1 MEKLIRDSDAS
12 AVGPIFALHY
22 PIDQLSVRK
31 VAQDRSRSF
40 VANLLAEDPEL
51 FSPKFRALRPSIFS
65 AREKDAELHVGFIS
79 ADFNMRPVGK
89 LVQSLPQLMNSYGAK
104 ISLWSL
110 ELWDGS
116 SVMTTITQ
124 GVAVAEVVKGW
135 SPFRIASAI
144 NAAKVHVLVDL
155 NGYTEGGG
163 TATCILRPA
172 AVVVNFLGYPGT
184 MGVPAYDVI
193 VADRVVLPPEL
204 YPNNF
209 FERALLM
216 PHTYMVC
223 DHHQSYPM
231 DALSMPPPWAF
242 NDTHTLPGFSL
253 PALLSNP
260 PPPAASSHKVVLAN
274 FNHLQKLGPDSF
286 AQWMRTMQRVPDSF
300 LWLLKFPAEAEI
312 HLHREA
318 VAAGVDPSRVVFL
331 DKVNGDEHL
340 QSKRLADVFVDTFE
354 YNAHVSGLDAL
365 WAGLPLL
372 TMAGDRMARR
382 ACPSF
387 LVALGLPEL
396 IARTDDDYGL
406 LLQRLVAPQTRRRFL
421 LHFRKEIASRR
432 ETRPLFDTPL
442 WAQHFLTGGC
452 RGGGGAGWRCL
463 QQHSLTVCRTEACLR
478 ARAGRGCGAG
488 VEPSREGKERDGHVP
503 CGGDAGVICC
513 AVKVALL
520 QLLVLASV

>member
-452 RGGGGAGWRCL
+452 RGGGAWWRCL

>member
-1 MEKLIRDSDAS
+1 MEKLIRDNDAS

-22 PIDQLSVRK
+22 PIDQSSVIK
-31 VAQDRSRSF
+31 VARDRSRSF
-40 VANLLAEDPEL
+40 VQNLLAEDPDL
-51 FSPKFRALRPSIFS
+51 FSPKFRPLRPSIFS
-65 AREKDAELHVGFIS
+65 AQEKDAELHIGFLS

-110 ELWDGS
+110 EHWDGS
-116 SVMTTITQ
+116 SVMSTVTQ
-124 GVAVAEVVKGW
+124 GVSIAEMVKGW

-172 AVVVNFLGYPGT
+172 AVIVNFLGYPGT
-184 MGVPAYDVI
+184 MGVPAYDIV
-193 VADRVVLPPEL
+193 VADRIVLPPEL
-204 YPNNF
+204 YPSNF
-209 FERALLM
+209 FEKVLVM

-231 DALSMPPPWAF
+231 DALSQPPPWAY
-242 NDTHTLPGFSL
+242 NSSHTLPGFSL
-253 PALLSNP
+253 SALLSNSQ
-260 PPPAASSHKVVLAN
+260 ASASNEDKVVLAN

-286 AQWMRTMQRVPDSF
+286 SQWMRIMKQVPNTF
-300 LWLLKFPAEAEI
+300 LWLLKFPAEAEV

-318 VAAGVDPSRVVFL
+318 VAAGVDASRILFL
-331 DKVNGDEHL
+331 DKVNGDQHL

-372 TMAGDRMARR
+372 TLAGDRMARR

-406 LLQRLVAPQTRRRFL
+406 VLQRLVAPETRHRLL

-442 WAQHFLTGGC
+442 WALHFFKGDCDFRC
-452 RGGGGAGWRCL
+452 RSQRPL
-463 QQHSLTVCRTEACLR
+463 IYIYIYIFIY
-478 ARAGRGCGAG
+478 
-488 VEPSREGKERDGHVP
+488 KY
-503 CGGDAGVICC
+503 I
-513 AVKVALL
+513 
-520 QLLVLASV
+520 

>member
-1 MEKLIRDSDAS
+1 MEKLIHENDAS

-22 PIDQLSVRK
+22 PITQLSVRK
-31 VAQDRSRSF
+31 VAEDRSRSF
-40 VANLLAEDPEL
+40 VSALLAEDPEL
-51 FSPKFRALRPSIFS
+51 FSPKFRALRPSVFS
-65 AREKDAELHVGFIS
+65 SLTKDAELHVGFIS

-116 SVMTTITQ
+116 SVMNTITQ
-124 GVAVAEVVKGW
+124 GVAIAEMVKGW
-135 SPFRIASAI
+135 SPFRIANAI

-172 AVVVNFLGYPGT
+172 AVIVNFLGYPGT
-184 MGVPAYDVI
+184 MGVAAYDVI
-193 VADRVVLPPEL
+193 VADRIVLPPEL

-209 FERALLM
+209 FERAFIM

-231 DALSMPPPWAF
+231 DALAEPPSWAY
-242 NDTHTLPGFSL
+242 NETHTLPGFSL
-253 PALLSNP
+253 HALLSKTKVPDYRND
-260 PPPAASSHKVVLAN
+260 KVVLAN

-286 AQWMRTMQRVPDSF
+286 AQWMRVMREVPDSF
-300 LWLLKFPAEAEI
+300 LWLLKFPAEAEV

-318 VAAGVDPSRVVFL
+318 AAAGVDASRILFL
-331 DKVNGDEHL
+331 DKVTGDQHL
-340 QSKRLADVFVDTFE
+340 QSKRLADIFVDTFE

-396 IARTDDDYGL
+396 IARTDDDYGFV
-406 LLQRLVAPQTRRRFL
+406 LQRLTAPQTRRRLL
-421 LHFRKEIASRR
+421 LHFRNEISSRR

-442 WAQHFLTGGC
+442 WALHFFKGICACC
-452 RGGGGAGWRCL
+452 RAFVFILVIIHVSQGSSWR
-463 QQHSLTVCRTEACLR
+463 TT
-478 ARAGRGCGAG
+478 AR
-488 VEPSREGKERDGHVP
+488 
-503 CGGDAGVICC
+503 
-513 AVKVALL
+513 
-520 QLLVLASV
+520 

>member
-1 MEKLIRDSDAS
+1 MEQLIRDNDAS

-22 PIDQLSVRK
+22 PISQFSLRK
-31 VAQDRSRSF
+31 VAEDRSRSF
-40 VANLLAEDPEL
+40 VQILLAEDSEL
-51 FSPKFRALRPSIFS
+51 FSPKFRALRPSLFS
-65 AREKDAELHVGFIS
+65 AQASDAELHIGFIS

-89 LVQSLPQLMNSYGAK
+89 LVQSLPQLMHSYGAK
-104 ISLWSL
+104 VSLWSL
-110 ELWDGS
+110 EQWDGS
-116 SVMTTITQ
+116 SVMSTITI
-124 GVAVAEVVKGW
+124 GVSMAEMVKGW

-163 TATCILRPA
+163 TATCILRPS
-172 AVVVNFLGYPGT
+172 AVIVNFLGYPGT
-184 MGVPAYDVI
+184 MGVPAYDII
-193 VADRVVLPPEL
+193 VADRIVLPPEL
-204 YPNNF
+204 YPGNF
-209 FERALLM
+209 FEKVLFM

-231 DALSMPPPWAF
+231 DALSEPPSWAY
-242 NDTHTLPGFSL
+242 NSTHTLPGFSL
-253 PALLSNP
+253 RALLSNSHP
-260 PPPAASSHKVVLAN
+260 SASAKDKVVLAN

-286 AQWMRTMQRVPDSF
+286 AQWMRVMKEVPNSF
-300 LWLLKFPAEAEI
+300 LWILKFPAEAEV

-318 VAAGVDPSRVVFL
+318 DAAGVDASRILFL
-331 DKVNGDEHL
+331 DKVNGDQHL
-340 QSKRLADVFVDTFE
+340 QSKRFADVFVDTFE

-406 LLQRLVAPQTRRRFL
+406 ILRRLVAPESRHRLL
-421 LHFRKEIASRR
+421 LHFRREIASRR

-442 WAQHFLTGGC
+442 WALHFFK
-452 RGGGGAGWRCL
+452 GAHL
-463 QQHSLTVCRTEACLR
+463 LARTF
-478 ARAGRGCGAG
+478 
-488 VEPSREGKERDGHVP
+488 
-503 CGGDAGVICC
+503 
-513 AVKVALL
+513 
-520 QLLVLASV
+520 ASVFV

>member
-1 MEKLIRDSDAS
+1 MLLQVRLCDWRNRSSDFVLMEKLIRENDAS

-31 VAQDRSRSF
+31 VAQDRSKSF
-40 VANLLAEDPEL
+40 VGNLLAEDPEL
-51 FSPKFRALRPSIFS
+51 YSPKFRALRPSIFS
-65 AREKDAELHVGFIS
+65 AEEKDAELHIGFIS

-116 SVMTTITQ
+116 SVMHTITQ
-124 GVAVAEVVKGW
+124 GVAIAEVVKGW

-172 AVVVNFLGYPGT
+172 AVIVNFLGYPGT

-193 VADRVVLPPEL
+193 VADRIVLPPEL

-253 PALLSNP
+253 RALLSNP
-260 PPPAASSHKVVLAN
+260 RAPAPTSDKVVLAN

-286 AQWMRTMQRVPDSF
+286 AQWMRIMKQVPDSF

-312 HLHREA
+312 HLHRESA
-318 VAAGVDPSRVVFL
+318 AAGVDAARILFL

-396 IARTDDDYGL
+396 IARTDEDYGHVL
-406 LLQRLVAPQTRRRFL
+406 HRLVAPETRHRFL

-442 WAQHFLTGGC
+442 WAQHFLTG
-452 RGGGGAGWRCL
+452 
-463 QQHSLTVCRTEACLR
+463 ACGR
-478 ARAGRGCGAG
+478 ARM
-488 VEPSREGKERDGHVP
+488 SRCRP
-503 CGGDAGVICC
+503 
-513 AVKVALL
+513 LL
-520 QLLVLASV
+520 PHSTHDLQVSSWRTSAR